1 MPHLLRVLADHSA
14 GTATGIGIRD
24 DIIRYC

>member
-1 MPHLLRVLADHSA
+1 MPHFPQVLANGAA

-24 DIIRYC
+24 DPISCR